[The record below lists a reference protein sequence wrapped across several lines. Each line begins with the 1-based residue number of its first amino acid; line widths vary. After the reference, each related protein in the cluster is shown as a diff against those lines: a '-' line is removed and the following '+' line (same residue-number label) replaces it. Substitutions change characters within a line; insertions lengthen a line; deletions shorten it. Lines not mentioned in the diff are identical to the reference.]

1 MAWGHNYYGETTV
14 PIGLSNVV
22 AIAAGASHSL
32 ALKRD
37 GTVVAW
43 GNNDAGQTAVPV
55 NLNNVV
61 AIAAGYQHS
70 LALKQDGT
78 VVAWGTNNLGQTG
91 VPPGLSNVM
100 SIAAG
105 GTRSLAIVQPL
116 AFRPTTLSAKISGGI
131 LIFSW
136 PAIPSRTYRLRYKS
150 SLDETLWT
158 DLPGDIAAS
167 NDTATAS
174 DPVSVTSR
182 FYRFVLLP

>member
-1 MAWGHNYYGETTV
+1 VAWGHNYYGETTV

-37 GTVVAW
+37 GTLVAW

-136 PAIPSRTYRLRYKS
+136 PAIPGRTYRLRYKS
-150 SLDETLWT
+150 RLDEAAWT

-167 NDTATAS
+167 DSTVTTS
-174 DPVSVTSR
+174 DAISGTSR
-182 FYRFVLLP
+182 FYQLVLLP